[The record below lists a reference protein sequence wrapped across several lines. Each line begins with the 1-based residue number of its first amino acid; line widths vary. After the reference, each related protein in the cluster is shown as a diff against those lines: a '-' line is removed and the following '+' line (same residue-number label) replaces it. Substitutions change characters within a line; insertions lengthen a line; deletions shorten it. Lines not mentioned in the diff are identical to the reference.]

1 MQRIDSSANKN
12 IKWLASLKKK
22 KVRLDE
28 NLFLMEGLKSVSEAI
43 DEGADIEMV
52 LFSDSFFAKAESF
65 TKLIDGSGTPVY
77 IAKDH
82 IFSKCSGQKTPE
94 GVIAAVRIPKY
105 SFISITADKKP
116 LVILDGINDPGNL
129 GTILRTADAFGM
141 GGVLML
147 PGCADAY
154 SPKTVQSTMGSILRV
169 KCMNAGEAELNELKA
184 AGYTVYGMTLEGK
197 PMEQED
203 FNDSP
208 IALVIGSES
217 HGMGNLASG
226 M

>member
-1 MQRIDSSANKN
+1 
-12 IKWLASLKKK
+12 
-22 KVRLDE
+22 
-28 NLFLMEGLKSVSEAI
+28 
-43 DEGADIEMV
+43 
-52 LFSDSFFAKAESF
+52 AE
-65 TKLIDGSGTPVY
+65 
-77 IAKDH
+77 DH

-105 SFISITADKKP
+105 SFISIAADKKP

-169 KCMNAGEAELNELKA
+169 KCMNAGEAELNALKA

-203 FNDSP
+203 FSDSP

-217 HGMGNLASG
+217 HGMGNFASG
-226 M
+226 MCDKFLSIRMPGKAESLNAAIAAGIAMHHITWR